1 MSIIIIVAQSKNG
14 TIGVNGALPWHL
26 SDDLKRFRKLTTGN
40 TVIMGR
46 KTWDSIGRPLPDR
59 HNIVITR
66 TPELCL
72 EGAQTVT
79 SLEEALRVAPIGL
92 DQFIIGGAEI
102 YNLALP
108 KADSIEMTLIHK
120 DVAGDTFFP
129 LLSEESWRKSVGI
142 EQVDEKSG
150 LQFSYVAYHRRGS
163 S

>member
-1 MSIIIIVAQSKNG
+1 MSIIIIVAKSKNG
-14 TIGVNGALPWHL
+14 TIGVNGTLPWHL

-59 HNIVITR
+59 HNIVISR
-66 TPELCL
+66 TSELSL

-79 SLEEALRVAPIGL
+79 SLEEALRVAPTGL

-108 KADSIEMTLIHK
+108 RADSIEMTLIHK
-120 DVAGDTFFP
+120 NVAGDTFFP
-129 LLSEESWRKSVGI
+129 VLSEENWGKSVGV
-142 EQVDEKSG
+142 EQIDEKSG
-150 LQFSYVAYHRRGS
+150 LKFSYVAYHRKRS